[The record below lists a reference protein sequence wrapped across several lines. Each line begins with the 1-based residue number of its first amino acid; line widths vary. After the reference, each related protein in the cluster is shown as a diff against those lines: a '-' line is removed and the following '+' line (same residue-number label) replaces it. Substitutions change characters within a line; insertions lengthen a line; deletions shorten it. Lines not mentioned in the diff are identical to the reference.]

1 MHRIIS
7 FLISSFP
14 YTPPGKPLCV
24 VEPRIILMTA
34 NIKKDCD
41 MQNNF
46 IGRLG
51 ALFAGSLVKQ
61 IMIGLV
67 AGVALAWFSR
77 DAALAVGLLGELFV
91 RALKAVAPLLVLVL
105 VISSIANHQ
114 QGQKTNI
121 RPIIMLYLLSTFFA
135 AVVAVIFSH
144 LFPQTLSM
152 NVGATQI
159 TPPSGISEVLHGLL
173 MSMVSNPIEAL
184 MNANY
189 IGILVWALGLGLAF
203 RHASP
208 SSKAFLND
216 ASNAATWV
224 VRCVIRCAP
233 LGIFG
238 LVASIL
244 ASTGFDALWEYAN
257 LLALLLGCMLI
268 MALVINPMLVFQ
280 KIRRNP
286 YPLVFTCMRE
296 SGVTAF
302 FTRSS
307 AANIPVNMALAKRL
321 NLDEDTYSVS
331 IPLGATIS
339 MAGASITITVLTLAA
354 VHTLGIAV
362 DVPTA
367 ILLSLVASLC
377 ACGASGVAG
386 GSLLLIPVA
395 CNMFGIPNDLAMQVV
410 AVGFIIG
417 VLQDSA
423 ETALNSSTD
432 ILFTAAVCQAEAERQ
447 PRRTV
452 SESE

>member
-1 MHRIIS
+1 M
-7 FLISSFP
+7 L
-14 YTPPGKPLCV
+14 
-24 VEPRIILMTA
+24 
-34 NIKKDCD
+34 
-41 MQNNF
+41 NNLL
-46 IGRLG
+46 RPLG
-51 ALFAGSLVKQ
+51 ALFSGSLVKQ
-61 IMIGLV
+61 IMIGLI
-67 AGVALAWFSR
+67 AGVALAWLSR

-152 NVGATQI
+152 DVGATEI
-159 TPPSGISEVLHGLL
+159 TPPSGITEVLHGLL
-173 MSMVSNPIEAL
+173 MSMVANPIEAL

-189 IGILVWALGLGLAF
+189 IGILVWAIGLGLAF

-244 ASTGFDALWEYAN
+244 ASTGFGALWQYAH
-257 LLALLLGCMLI
+257 LLTLLIGCMLI
-268 MALVINPMLVFQ
+268 MALVVNPMLVFQ

-286 YPLVFTCMRE
+286 YPLVFTCLRE

-432 ILFTAAVCQAEAERQ
+432 ILFTAAVCQAEVERQ
-447 PRRTV
+447 PRTAG
-452 SESE
+452 

>member
-1 MHRIIS
+1 
-7 FLISSFP
+7 
-14 YTPPGKPLCV
+14 
-24 VEPRIILMTA
+24 
-34 NIKKDCD
+34 